1 MSRIGDNAS
10 LASVLPASACQFAS
24 EWFLIQPLPLTRL
37 WLLHPHRVSLLDA
50 GAQWHC
56 LLSQLLAYRKGNADL
71 VDMLA
76 CELFDAH
83 GFSGRPCASGLA
95 PDVAVLVLLL
105 WLRVEIHSA
114 LLA

>member
-1 MSRIGDNAS
+1 MA
-10 LASVLPASACQFAS
+10 L
-24 EWFLIQPLPLTRL
+24 WRL
-37 WLLHPHRVSLLDA
+37 SLLHPHRVSLLDA
-50 GAQWHC
+50 GGQWHC

-105 WLRVEIHSA
+105 WLSVEIHSA
-114 LLA
+114 LLAEPLRLPYAVMAMREVPLDR